1 MNAISHTKVFISGEE
16 LEKKT
21 MTLSSTTPDLGSVLD
36 NGLAF
41 AHYFLS
47 GLEPFRRMNG
57 SLPDTI
63 HIDAQSCKDLGLPP
77 PHVQRPVYGW

>member
-1 MNAISHTKVFISGEE
+1 
-16 LEKKT
+16 